1 MKSLLILNFISFFSF
16 FCKAQEWHSVYPY
29 LNSNGGPVTIFCL
42 HTYNNELFVGGGFI
56 KAGSIPTK
64 CIAKW
69 DSVNWYALG
78 TGVTFGGGGV
88 KSIAVYNSLVYI
100 GGEFSGI
107 NGNLTPNYFASWN
120 GSELDSVSTNGEVN
134 GQVYSLKVFNNKL
147 FIGGRFPSV
156 GGIICGNIAQWDGS
170 TIADVGGGVSGGI
183 MYVKAMAVY
192 NNELYVGGNF
202 YSAGGLPAYYIARW
216 DGVQWRDV
224 GGGVNAQIYTMIVDT
239 IENALYIG
247 GSFFNV
253 GGGTINARAIAKW
266 NGNTWSNIGTGF
278 NFEVFALGM
287 YRGKLFA
294 GGYYTTSGDSLQHF
308 NHIAVWDGIKWDSLS
323 NGVNGNVFAFEVYKD
338 ELYIGGDFT
347 LAGGDSAYGL
357 AKWYIHPDS
366 VNVTTELQ
374 ASTKEQQLKIYPN
387 PTNGNITVEFTLPEK
402 QKALLKIYNSK
413 GELFRKFIVA
423 ENENQKNIDTSKWAK
438 GVYYCVLEQ
447 KDKRFSQVKFI
458 VE

>member
-216 DGVQWRDV
+216 DGSQWHDV
-224 GGGVNAQIYTMIVDT
+224 GGGFNDRVNTLFVDS
-239 IENALYIG
+239 IENVLYAGGGFTLANNSISANRIAKWDGASWSSLENNFGSEINAITTYRGQLYVGGYHYNDSIAPFSGIAKWDGVNWNSLGSGVNWDVYALSEYKEELYVG
-247 GSFFNV
+247 GSF
-253 GGGTINARAIAKW
+253 TI
-266 NGNTWSNIGTGF
+266 
-278 NFEVFALGM
+278 
-287 YRGKLFA
+287 
-294 GGYYTTSGDSLQHF
+294 
-308 NHIAVWDGIKWDSLS
+308 
-323 NGVNGNVFAFEVYKD
+323 
-338 ELYIGGDFT
+338 
-347 LAGGDSAYGL
+347 AGGDSAYGL

-374 ASTKEQQLKIYPN
+374 ATTNEQQLKIYPN
-387 PTNGNITVEFTLPEK
+387 PTNGNITIEFTLPEK

-438 GVYYCVLEQ
+438 GVYYCVVEQ
-447 KDKRFSQVKFI
+447 KGKRFSQVKFI